1 MQLLREG
8 NLKDAETELRL
19 AVEMESQNSTFLG
32 SLGAVLGMERKLE
45 ESNVYLQKAL
55 QLNPDDW
62 ASRRNLASNQY
73 QLGQLQPAKENLE
86 KVLKSVPGDK
96 TTILLLGMVSEESK
110 DYVAA
115 VKWLTSVPEQVSQ
128 TSESVIAL
136 ERCYYNLGEK
146 QKARQTLGNLLAA
159 ASRPEWQEGL
169 FLGGR
174 TAIQA
179 GDYETA
185 EQVFGSISATY
196 PDTAKVGYQ
205 LALAQYDAGQIEK
218 SEATLRKLVLAG
230 TRTSDIENLMG
241 WCLYRRNQIKEAVEA
256 MDRAVALDPSS
267 ENNYLD
273 VGSMLLEQH
282 RDVGAFAAAKKALA
296 VAPDSYRAWRLKG
309 SSEAKLDRIREAE
322 KSFARAVELNPS
334 DEQSILGL
342 ASEQLDDGKIQDAKQ
357 TLENAIQRLPRDA
370 VLYQAYGRMLLWL
383 QGVGDSSAE
392 ARAISLLQTALS
404 LDASLAEP
412 HYQLGKLALR
422 GGRLDEALRELETAN
437 RLDPKSSQTHYE
449 LALVYRKVG
458 RAEDAERELMAFRKL
473 KAAEGGR
480 ASGKAQ
486 GGKGPPELA
495 PPLQG
500 LSRGPEAQ

>member
-1 MQLLREG
+1 VQLLREG
-8 NLKDAETELRL
+8 NLKDAEAELRL
-19 AVEMESQNSTFLG
+19 AVDMESQNSTYLG
-32 SLGAVLGMERKLE
+32 SLGAVLGMEQKLE

-86 KVLKSVPGDK
+86 KVLKRVPGDK

-115 VKWLTSVPEQVSQ
+115 VKWLASVPEQVSQ
-128 TSESVIAL
+128 RPESVVAL
-136 ERCYYNLGEK
+136 ERSYYKIGKKEK
-146 QKARQTLGNLLAA
+146 AHQTLRYLLAA
-159 ASRPEWQEGL
+159 ASRPEWQKGL
-169 FLGGR
+169 FLAGR
-174 TAIQA
+174 TASQA
-179 GDYETA
+179 GDYEMA
-185 EQVFGSISATY
+185 EQVFTVISATY
-196 PDTAKVGYQ
+196 PDAAKVGYQ

-256 MDRAVALDPSS
+256 MDRAIALDPSS

-282 RDVGAFAAAKKALA
+282 REVGAFAAAEKALA
-296 VAPDSYRAWRLKG
+296 VAPDSYLAWRLKG
-309 SSEAKLDRIREAE
+309 GAEAKLDRIKESE

-342 ASEQLDDGKIQDAKQ
+342 ASGQLDTGEIQEAKQ
-357 TLENAIQRLPRDA
+357 TLENAIQRLPCDA
-370 VLYQAYGRMLLWL
+370 ALYQAYGRMLLWL
-383 QGVGDSSAE
+383 QGVGDSSSE
-392 ARAISLLQTALS
+392 ARAISLLRTAVS
-404 LDASLAEP
+404 LDGSLADP
-412 HYQLGKLALR
+412 HYQLGKIALR
-422 GGRLDEALRELETAN
+422 GGRLNEALKELETAT

-449 LALVYRKVG
+449 LAQVYRKVG
-458 RAEDAERELMAFRKL
+458 RAKDADRELQAFKNL
-473 KAAEGGR
+473 KAAEGTR
-480 ASGKAQ
+480 ASNRPQ
-486 GGKGPPELA
+486 GGKGPPELMS
-495 PPLQG
+495 PHEG
-500 LSRGPEAQ
+500 VSRGPETQ